1 MNISMQT
8 LRGLAIMAVVLT
20 HAQFDP
26 TQIQANYIIQN
37 LINIGV
43 AGFIFLSGYFT
54 NQQKVKENPL
64 SFIKHRFKRLIIPYI
79 FWTVSYLAFSY
90 IRGTRYSFE
99 EIAREVLLGYGTLYF
114 ILVLFYLTLFT
125 PFIVKFKD
133 HKIIN
138 ILFYAVTPVT
148 LIYCYWHQLE
158 IGPLH
163 FTGARMPTAWFIYYY
178 LGIKMKNY
186 TPTYSTKSLIML
198 ACLGFAL
205 EVTETEILSLFT
217 KDTRFA
223 ATPLRFTP
231 FVYIISFILIFIKK
245 KDHITKPNA
254 LSKIGDL
261 SYGIYLFHIIALAFV
276 AYAVRM
282 LYNMTNPAS
291 NSMGISALFYI
302 LCVFLIFA
310 ITLYVSYYT
319 VKYASKILPVKL
331 LTLIGFQK

>member
-1 MNISMQT
+1 
-8 LRGLAIMAVVLT
+8 
-20 HAQFDP
+20 
-26 TQIQANYIIQN
+26 
-37 LINIGV
+37 
-43 AGFIFLSGYFT
+43 
-54 NQQKVKENPL
+54 
-64 SFIKHRFKRLIIPYI
+64 
-79 FWTVSYLAFSY
+79 
-90 IRGTRYSFE
+90 
-99 EIAREVLLGYGTLYF
+99 
-114 ILVLFYLTLFT
+114 
-125 PFIVKFKD
+125 
-133 HKIIN
+133 
-138 ILFYAVTPVT
+138 
-148 LIYCYWHQLE
+148 
-158 IGPLH
+158 
-163 FTGARMPTAWFIYYY
+163 MPTAWFIYYY

-205 EVTETEILSLFT
+205 EVTETGILSLFT
-217 KDTRFA
+217 TDTQFA

-231 FVYIISFILIFIKK
+231 FVYIMSFILIFIKK

-261 SYGIYLFHIIALAFV
+261 SYGIYLFHIIAIAFV
-276 AYAVRM
+276 AYGIRM
-282 LYNMTNPAS
+282 LYNMTDPVS

>member
-133 HKIIN
+133 YKIIN

-148 LIYCYWHQLE
+148 L
-158 IGPLH
+158 G
-163 FTGARMPTAWFIYYY
+163 TVVKR
-178 LGIKMKNY
+178 IK
-186 TPTYSTKSLIML
+186 
-198 ACLGFAL
+198 
-205 EVTETEILSLFT
+205 
-217 KDTRFA
+217 
-223 ATPLRFTP
+223 
-231 FVYIISFILIFIKK
+231 
-245 KDHITKPNA
+245 
-254 LSKIGDL
+254 
-261 SYGIYLFHIIALAFV
+261 
-276 AYAVRM
+276 
-282 LYNMTNPAS
+282 LYNE
-291 NSMGISALFYI
+291 
-302 LCVFLIFA
+302 LIANA
-310 ITLYVSYYT
+310 I
-319 VKYASKILPVKL
+319 
-331 LTLIGFQK
+331 

>member
-133 HKIIN
+133 YKIIN
-138 ILFYAVTPVT
+138 ILFYAVTRYINILLLASIRDRASSFYRSTYADCLVYLLLFRHKDEELYPHILYQKLNYACMLGIRLGSDRNGNPVAF
-148 LIYCYWHQLE
+148 HQRHSICGHPLE
-158 IGPLH
+158 IH
-163 FTGARMPTAWFIYYY
+163 TFCIHHIF
-178 LGIKMKNY
+178 
-186 TPTYSTKSLIML
+186 YSHLYQK
-198 ACLGFAL
+198 
-205 EVTETEILSLFT
+205 E
-217 KDTRFA
+217 R
-223 ATPLRFTP
+223 
-231 FVYIISFILIFIKK
+231 
-245 KDHITKPNA
+245 
-254 LSKIGDL
+254 
-261 SYGIYLFHIIALAFV
+261 SYHKTQCIE
-276 AYAVRM
+276 
-282 LYNMTNPAS
+282 
-291 NSMGISALFYI
+291 
-302 LCVFLIFA
+302 
-310 ITLYVSYYT
+310 
-319 VKYASKILPVKL
+319 
-331 LTLIGFQK
+331 